1 MASCTCLYDNAG
13 HHSDPNCGIHGS
25 QPEHEER
32 SWRCSDAERAMEDA
46 QAALAAASDPKL
58 GLNRLVSV
66 REVVEALRSDEC
78 YDVVDDNEP
87 TAWGVL
93 TTAADFIE
101 SKFGEHGKAEEA

>member
-1 MASCTCLYDNAG
+1 VALPEVRVALVMTNPALEAMAEALRHDDIIN
-13 HHSDPNCGIHGS
+13 
-25 QPEHEER
+25 PEQ
-32 SWRCSDAERAMEDA
+32 DAERAMEDA